1 MAAVILSFLAQ
12 PVWLLEP
19 TSHYN
24 SHNPL
29 PWRPARNTERIDGN
43 FQQTMPTNSI
53 TCGHCGQVVDA
64 TSLAAG
70 QTVVCPYCGG
80 LISGP
85 SAWPGEG
92 ESLPEENLSNEP
104 PPPSVML
111 APADWPTA
119 SADIAPAQTPLPDW
133 VAAQMSKSAPAP
145 TSSRTRTTTEPT
157 PTRGNWSGLVLS
169 LLVPYAV
176 TMTLM
181 AGWLYFQKREQAEAD
196 HPLAN
201 IPDILGEYEPARRMQ
216 LGRRLDRLPPVDAP
230 LPPGLLVRL
239 GETLAIG
246 DLEVTPESVEQ
257 RRLEIRTVFHNGEM
271 TSTRPDRDAL
281 VLHLRLRNRSSDVWF
296 HPTDPAFDRKYQ
308 PRRGVPKPYTQLIAN
323 GYHAY
328 GGPIEWRGQPGRP
341 LARRVFVV
349 GQEHDDQPLGPGQE
363 RRTVICTDPTDEQVL
378 RSVQAHQGPEPIV
391 WRVMLRR
398 GLVPFDGREWSV
410 CAVVGVPFVADDVR
424 VHRP

>member
-1 MAAVILSFLAQ
+1 MH
-12 PVWLLEP
+12 
-19 TSHYN
+19 T
-24 SHNPL
+24 NP
-29 PWRPARNTERIDGN
+29 
-43 FQQTMPTNSI
+43 I
-53 TCGHCGQVVDA
+53 TCGHCGQVVEA
-64 TSLAAG
+64 TPPAAG
-70 QTVVCPYCGG
+70 QTVVCSHCGG

-85 SAWPGEG
+85 RAWSGEG
-92 ESLPEENLSNEP
+92 DSSPEENLSNEP

-111 APADWPTA
+111 APSDWPTASVDWPTA
-119 SADIAPAQTPLPDW
+119 SADVASPQAPLPDW
-133 VAAQMSKSAPAP
+133 VASQMSQAA
-145 TSSRTRTTTEPT
+145 PT
-157 PTRGNWSGLVLS
+157 PTSPTATRLRPTSQAPPTRSNWSGLVLS

-176 TMTLM
+176 TMTLI

-257 RRLEIRTVFHNGEM
+257 RRLDIRTVFHNGEV

-281 VLHLRLRNRSSDVWF
+281 VLHLRLRNRSHDVWF

-323 GYHAY
+323 GYLSLIH
-328 GGPIEWRGQPGRP
+328 I
-341 LARRVFVV
+341 
-349 GQEHDDQPLGPGQE
+349 
-363 RRTVICTDPTDEQVL
+363 
-378 RSVQAHQGPEPIV
+378 
-391 WRVMLRR
+391 
-398 GLVPFDGREWSV
+398 
-410 CAVVGVPFVADDVR
+410 
-424 VHRP
+424 